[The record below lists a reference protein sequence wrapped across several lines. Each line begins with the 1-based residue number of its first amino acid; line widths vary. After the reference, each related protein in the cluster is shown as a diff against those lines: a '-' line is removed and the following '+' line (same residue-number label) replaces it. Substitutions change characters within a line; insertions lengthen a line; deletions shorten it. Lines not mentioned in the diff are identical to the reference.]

1 MLTWTT
7 DLMFRNYYM
16 DTKEETNENKLP
28 SIYKDHTEII
38 KGFKS
43 RKLFLHRIPDEVF
56 DNQDIT
62 DQEKEGEE

>member
-1 MLTWTT
+1 
-7 DLMFRNYYM
+7 M